1 MSKPEYFITDLE
13 TPSELQGGCSARGPY
28 ASVKEAEAWLKNDC
42 RETYLDADKSCREL
56 DGMAWGTPMIIAQ
69 VIRYVQPCPKIRVT
83 VTLRD
88 VDKDNKANREA

>member
-1 MSKPEYFITDLE
+1 MSKPEYFIIDLE

-56 DGMAWGTPMIIAQ
+56 DGMAWGAPMIIAQ
-69 VIRYVQPCPKIRVT
+69 VIRYVQPCPKISVT